1 MSKIPFKIL
10 IVDPDHNAFDFL
22 NTQLIRFQLTILSS
36 RNLVDAKKL
45 IISDRPDLIIAE
57 MYLPDGSGV
66 DLFSWMEK
74 NFPKAKSILVTS
86 DVNVITN
93 NTTYDHDL
101 YELLVKPFPT
111 TELDRVIKKIYPELL
126 SIFEKEASRQKYMEI
141 SFNEFLVGTKALM
154 SLYLKLSVTK
164 FVKIVHKGEIIENAL
179 LEKYKK
185 KGVRSIYVES
195 EEYDS
200 YLDLGLKASDIIKD
214 KKNISI
220 EKKTKFFIHVSDIF
234 QEKLY
239 KTSFNED
246 DFNDAQSFVVDTLEV
261 AAKNKSVM
269 DLMELL
275 KNNSNVHYAHC
286 LAVSIYSVLLA
297 KKLQW
302 STDKT
307 TGILAIGGFLH
318 DIGKK
323 NFPEELRTKPY
334 STFSEEELR
343 LYENHTILGAE
354 ILTRI
359 ENIPKEV
366 FQIIMQHH
374 ECIDGSGYPF
384 GITNVN
390 IFPLAKVVGLVNR
403 FANLVL
409 ETEKGKAM
417 TPKEAIKYIE
427 YNEKEKFD
435 SKMLEELKRLIIL

>member
-1 MSKIPFKIL
+1 MIKIPFKIL

-22 NTQLIRFQLTILSS
+22 NTQLIRFQLTILTSN
-36 RNLVDAKKL
+36 NLVDAKKL
-45 IISDRPDLIIAE
+45 VTSGQPDLIIAE
-57 MYLPDGSGV
+57 MHLPDGKGEE
-66 DLFSWMEK
+66 LLLWAGK
-74 NFPKAKSILVTS
+74 NSPKSKSILVTS

-93 NTTYDHDL
+93 NRGFDV

-111 TELDRVIKKIYPELL
+111 AELDRIFKKIYPELL
-126 SIFEKEASRQKYMEI
+126 STGDKKILDQKFMEI
-141 SFNEFLVGTKALM
+141 SFKEFLVGTKALM
-154 SLYLKLSVTK
+154 SIYLKLSLTK
-164 FVKIVHKGEIIENAL
+164 FVKIVHKGEIIENSL

-185 KGVRSIYVES
+185 KGVKFIYVEC
-195 EEYDS
+195 EEYDN
-200 YLDLGLKASDIIKD
+200 YLNLGLKASSVIKN
-214 KKNISI
+214 KPSVSI
-220 EKKTKFFIHVSDIF
+220 QNKTKFFIHISATL

-239 KTSFNED
+239 KTSFSEV

-269 DLMELL
+269 DLLEML
-275 KNNSNVHYAHC
+275 KENNNIHYAHC

-302 STDKT
+302 STEKT
-307 TGILAIGGFLH
+307 AGILAIGGFLH

-323 NFPEELRTKPY
+323 NFPEEFGRKPH

-374 ECIDGSGYPF
+374 ECVDGSGYPF
-384 GITNVN
+384 GLTNVN

-409 ETEKGKAM
+409 ETDKMKSKS
-417 TPKEAIKYIE
+417 PKEAIEFIE
-427 YNEKEKFD
+427 LNEKEKFD
-435 SKMLEELKRLIIL
+435 SKMLEELKRLIIS